1 MPHKIPA
8 NLEPDRT
15 IDPQPRKTCSRR
27 RCREVNKRK
36 RQLEELTQP
45 EKELQVREAE
55 MERQIA
61 VLRNFAF

>member
-1 MPHKIPA
+1 
-8 NLEPDRT
+8 
-15 IDPQPRKTCSRR
+15 
-27 RCREVNKRK
+27 VNKRI